1 MKKYIYLFVIA
12 LIASSC
18 SYTVYDMAKGRLD
31 IAPKAT
37 YNVNYITEIPA
48 GTTATISYIDK
59 DNTRHVEKEYTG
71 KLDKSVVLPSGQ
83 DVKLTV
89 DVNLPKTNPAS
100 QLVTTIKVDGE
111 VVDTKTQT
119 GKKVLYRFEFKLP

>member
-1 MKKYIYLFVIA
+1 MKKFLLFSVVA
-12 LIASSC
+12 LIVSSC
-18 SYTVYDMAKGRLD
+18 SYTVYDMAKGKLG

-37 YNVNYITEIPA
+37 YTVNYHTEIPA
-48 GTTATISYIDK
+48 GTTATISYTDA
-59 DNTRHVEKEYTG
+59 DNTRHTEKEYKG
-71 KLDKSVVLPSGQ
+71 KLDKTVMLPSGQ

-100 QLVTTIKVDGE
+100 QLVTTIKVDDD